1 MTKPPPR
8 ATRVLRHA
16 DFRYLWLAQSASF
29 LGDRIVT
36 IALALYVIDL
46 TGSAS
51 DLGMVLAAGALPLV
65 ALVLVGGVWADRL
78 PRHRVMIATDLA
90 RFVLHAL
97 LAILILAATVRIWEL
112 VVIEALFGS
121 AEAFFRPA
129 ASGLMPRT
137 VPEDE
142 IQQAKAVT
150 ATFDNLAEFLGP
162 ALGTA
167 LVLGIGAG
175 PAFALDAASFLFSA
189 ALLTR
194 IRPRSRAIAVDVASS
209 APVADGLG
217 LGAGPRPRSGPAG
230 PSSDSG
236 PEGPVEAQ
244 AGAQAAA
251 TRPQRGTLRAEV
263 REGFREVRSRTWVW
277 ATLAAFCVALFAGL
291 APWFVLG
298 PVVARQ
304 QYGDIAVFGIVAS
317 ALGAGTVVGSVVGAR
332 WRPRYP
338 LRAAMLAV
346 LLWPVSGLFYA
357 VGLPLELVIPT
368 TCLAGTGIALFDIWW
383 ETALAERI
391 PPELLSRVSSYDWMV
406 SLGLLPLGYIVAGP
420 LGASLGSVDV
430 LAGGSV
436 IAVLAYLA
444 GLAPRAT
451 RMLVRVGDT
460 PHAPVPGVPRISG
473 TPHA

>member
-1 MTKPPPR
+1 M
-8 ATRVLRHA
+8 RVLRHA

-78 PRHRVMIATDLA
+78 PRHRVMIVTDLA

-97 LAILILAATVRIWEL
+97 LAILILAGTVRIWEL

-121 AEAFFRPA
+121 AEAFFQPA
-129 ASGLMPRT
+129 ASGLMPQT

-194 IRPRSRAIAVDVASS
+194 IRPRSRAIVADAGRS
-209 APVADGLG
+209 APVAPGLG
-217 LGAGPRPRSGPAG
+217 PGTGRL
-230 PSSDSG
+230 
-236 PEGPVEAQ
+236 
-244 AGAQAAA
+244 AA
-251 TRPQRGTLRAEV
+251 TAPQQGTLRAEV
-263 REGFREVRSRTWVW
+263 RDGFREVRSRTWVW
-277 ATLAAFCVALFAGL
+277 ATLAAFCVGLFAGL

-298 PVVARQ
+298 PVVARE

-317 ALGAGTVVGSVVGAR
+317 ALGAGTVVGSVIGAR

-346 LLWPVSGLFYA
+346 LLWPVSGILYA

-368 TCLAGTGIALFDIWW
+368 TCLAGAGIALFDIWW

-391 PPELLSRVSSYDWMV
+391 PPEMLSRVSSYDWMV
-406 SLGLLPLGYIVAGP
+406 SLGLLPLGYVAAGP
-420 LGASLGSVDV
+420 LGASLGSVEV

-444 GLAPRAT
+444 GLVPRAT
-451 RMLVRVGDT
+451 RTLERLGD
-460 PHAPVPGVPRISG
+460 A
-473 TPHA
+473 